1 MKVQVTR
8 MRRPGELGR
17 RALATALVGLTLAA
31 CSDDKPDANPTGTP
45 TSSASA
51 STDPQ
56 ALATAGALAAY
67 RGFRQAQVAAEAAAN
82 AHSAD
87 LAKFAGDKALA
98 QERTNLLQLAKA
110 GIVVRGAPKL
120 DPRVSS
126 ASATEVTITD
136 CVDTTDWQPVYKATG
151 KSAAAPGQPTRV
163 LATALARPYADRW
176 LIQELTTDR
185 SRPC

>member
-1 MKVQVTR
+1 MTVMLSR
-8 MRRPGELGR
+8 DALGR
-17 RALATALVGLTLAA
+17 RALAIALAGVALAA
-31 CSDDKPDANPTGTP
+31 CSDGKPEAHRTVTP
-45 TSSASA
+45 SPSASP
-51 STDPQ
+51 TEDPQ

-67 RGFRQAQVAAEAAAN
+67 RGFRKAQVAAEAVAN
-82 AHSAD
+82 AHNAD
-87 LAKFAGDKALA
+87 LAKYAGDKALA
-98 QERTNLLQLAKA
+98 QERSNLLQLAKA

-151 KSAAAPGQPTRV
+151 KSAAAPGQSTRV